1 LIVPPFDRRSTMK
14 RLIKKLVLRR
24 DTIRTLSDFERAAVR
39 AGEVETSCT
48 AATRRASGCVAGP
61 ESEPPP

>member
-1 LIVPPFDRRSTMK
+1 MK

>member
-24 DTIRTLSDFERAAVR
+24 DTIRALSDIEHAAVK

-48 AATRRASGCVAGP
+48 VVSRLASSCVVSP
-61 ESEPPP
+61 TTERSP